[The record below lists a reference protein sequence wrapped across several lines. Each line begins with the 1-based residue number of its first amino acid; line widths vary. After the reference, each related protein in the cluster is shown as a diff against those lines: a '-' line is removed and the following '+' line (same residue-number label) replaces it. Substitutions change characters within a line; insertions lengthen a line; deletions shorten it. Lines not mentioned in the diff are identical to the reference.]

1 MLKILISIPLIG
13 IIINNII
20 YYYMNTLYL
29 KKKTLLLNQSFID
42 KNKLGN
48 QQSWE
53 NNINIIGKIS
63 MIITLIMLY
72 ITLWINITLNNNSNE
87 FQYRD
92 YIDLY
97 YIRMS
102 LGIDGVSMS
111 VIIIITL
118 IFPILIL
125 LSKSESKINPIV
137 SLSPL
142 RSIENKG
149 KRYKDIIN
157 ILLIM
162 ESILLMT
169 FISLD
174 ILLFFI
180 MFELILIPMF
190 LLIGKFGS
198 RINKI
203 EAGYRFIIY
212 TMIGSLIMLL
222 SIIILYIKYGT
233 TNIEILNIKILELYY
248 NNNLFLCRILWIFI
262 FFSFMIKIPIFPF
275 HTWLPEAHTE
285 APTIGSIIL
294 AAILLKLGTFGIYRY
309 SIYLF
314 NTPNIINI
322 KGQYIIIGDIIY
334 KYFIPIIFILSI
346 LSIFLGSFYAL
357 QTTDLKKVIA
367 YSSIVHMNFSIFGF
381 FSNDLLGLSG
391 TSFLMFSHAFVS
403 SALFLLI
410 GILYKRYHTR
420 SIYYYKGLV
429 LTMPLF
435 SFFFFFFSLA
445 NISLPLTSSFI
456 AELFIIIST
465 IKFNLF
471 LTLILTLSLIFSC
484 SYVIFLT
491 NRILFGAPS
500 YNISSYLDLSLNEFL
515 SLSLL
520 LFFTILFGIFPKPIL
535 ELFSLNLLNIIY

>member
-20 YYYMNTLYL
+20 YYYMNTLYFQN
-29 KKKTLLLNQSFID
+29 KNPHFAENPSQQNWQKSQTLNP
-42 KNKLGN
+42 
-48 QQSWE
+48 QSWGV
-53 NNINIIGKIS
+53 NIIGKIS

-137 SLSPL
+137 SLGK
-142 RSIENKG
+142 RIENMG
-149 KRYKDIIN
+149 KIYKDIIN

-162 ESILLMT
+162 ESILIMT

-248 NNNLFLCRILWIFI
+248 NNNFFLCRILWIFI

-314 NTPNIINI
+314 NTPTIINI
-322 KGQYIIIGDIIY
+322 KGQLPPTDIIY

-429 LTMPLF
+429 LTMPIF
-435 SFFFFFFSLA
+435 SFFFFLFSLA

-456 AELFIIIST
+456 AELFIILST

-491 NRILFGAPS
+491 NRILFGSPS
-500 YNISSYLDLSLNEFL
+500 YNIYSYLDLSLNEFL
-515 SLSLL
+515 SLSSL

-535 ELFSLNLLNIIY
+535 ELFSLNILNIL